1 MTSIIMRFKMQQL
14 ETIKTVKYLRAKELA
29 KHLGVGLST
38 VWLWNKQGKITSKKI
53 SERVTV
59 FEVAEV
65 EKALFG
71 EVA

>member
-1 MTSIIMRFKMQQL
+1 MPKQEFENLQHK
-14 ETIKTVKYLRAKELA
+14 KYMRAKEMA
-29 KHLGVGLST
+29 KHLSIGLST
-38 VWLWNKQGKITSKKI
+38 LWLYQKKGMITSKKL

>member
-1 MTSIIMRFKMQQL
+1 MSTNNFNNMQTAKFK
-14 ETIKTVKYLRAKELA
+14 RAKDLA

-38 VWLWNKQGKITSKKI
+38 IWKWAKDGKIKPIKL

-59 FEVAEV
+59 FNV
-65 EKALFG
+65 EDTERALFG

>member
-1 MTSIIMRFKMQQL
+1 MSKEQL
-14 ETIKTVKYLRAKELA
+14 NTLQTPKFMRAKELA

-38 VWLWNKQGKITSKKI
+38 IWLWNKQGKISSTKL

-59 FEVAEV
+59 FEVAAV

>member
-1 MTSIIMRFKMQQL
+1 MQEKKFMR
-14 ETIKTVKYLRAKELA
+14 ASELA
-29 KHLGVGLST
+29 KHLGVGKST
-38 VWLWNKQGKITSKKI
+38 VWKWVADGKITSKKI

>member
-1 MTSIIMRFKMQQL
+1 MSTEEFNKLQVAKFM
-14 ETIKTVKYLRAKELA
+14 RAKQLA
-29 KHLGVGLST
+29 KHLSIGLST
-38 VWLWNKQGKITSKKI
+38 LWLWHKQGKITSIKI

-59 FEVAEV
+59 FNVTEV

>member
-1 MTSIIMRFKMQQL
+1 MSKEQF
-14 ETIKTVKYLRAKELA
+14 ETLQTKKYMRAKELA

-38 VWLWNKQGKITSKKI
+38 AWKWAKDGKIKPIKL

-59 FEVAEV
+59 FNVEDV

>member
-1 MTSIIMRFKMQQL
+1 MSKEQYNTLQTK
-14 ETIKTVKYLRAKELA
+14 KYMRAKELA

-38 VWLWNKQGKITSKKI
+38 IWLWNKQGKITSKKL

-59 FEVAEV
+59 FEVAEI

-71 EVA
+71 VAL